1 MFRYHDFSNAFAP
14 EYFAASWEEK
24 ASPNRSKLKIT
35 VLDRELVHVLER
47 LRDQLLNH
55 CVVVADEVR
64 FVIVVEGLLYLTKLM
79 VRQSQC

>member
-1 MFRYHDFSNAFAP
+1 MAP
-14 EYFAASWEEK
+14 QYFTASREEK
-24 ASPNRSKLKIT
+24 TSPNKSKLKIT